1 MAVLVKIANRG
12 ASLAMYDQLSSRL
25 LPEAKR
31 QAGFH
36 IHICYPVDDGFAVN
50 EVWDT
55 AEQHRAWYEGNIR
68 PNLPPDAH
76 PQIEVVE
83 LHNVATK

>member
-1 MAVLVKIANRG
+1 MAVLVKVTNRG

-36 IHICYPVDDGFAVN
+36 IHVCYPLDDGFTVN

-55 AEQHRAWYEGNIR
+55 VEQHTAWFEGNVR
-68 PNLPPDAH
+68 PKMPPGAN
-76 PQIEVVE
+76 PQIEVIE
-83 LHNVATK
+83 LHNIATP